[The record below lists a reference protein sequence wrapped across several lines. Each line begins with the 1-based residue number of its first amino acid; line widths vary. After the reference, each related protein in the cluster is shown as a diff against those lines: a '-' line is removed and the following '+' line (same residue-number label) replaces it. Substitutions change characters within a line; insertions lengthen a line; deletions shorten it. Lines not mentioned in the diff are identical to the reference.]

1 MAGSAPPRQPSAGSN
16 PGAVP
21 GRTTR
26 ILRPEDR
33 FGKTPPTVAVL
44 NVRDGAGDVVRV
56 LWPPAPTRTLKNLSG
71 IGPRS
76 LAHSITNYDLVRF
89 FRQP

>member
-1 MAGSAPPRQPSAGSN
+1 MPVPEVTRAVW
-16 PGAVP
+16 PGQHRLAS
-21 GRTTR
+21 R
-26 ILRPEDR
+26 L
-33 FGKTPPTVAVL
+33 TVAVL